1 MNHFTKTLSKRLEGA
16 NLSKI
21 SRDLDI
27 PSTLLFEWKQA
38 KRLPSFKNLPHVKKL
53 ADYFGMTVDELLF
66 GANEGALISSV
77 TFEDNKHQYRIKIE
91 RIK

>member
-1 MNHFTKTLSKRLEGA
+1 MNHFTKTLSKRLEGT
-16 NLSKI
+16 NLSKLA
-21 SRDLDI
+21 RDLDM

-38 KRLPSFKNLPHVKKL
+38 KRLPSFKNLHYVKKL

-66 GANEGALISSV
+66 GVNEGALISSV

-91 RIK
+91 RVK